1 MAFSRPKI
9 KGPKPPPKKAPVAK
23 VAAKPGKVKF
33 NMPTVTSGPKGKL
46 QDFPINMVRFHVGMQ
61 ARKGDASTPVGG
73 LYADHVADLRA
84 AIRGGAKLPPVQIWS
99 VPGEGN
105 LVADGHHTVEAAR
118 QEGLKTVSAEVHEG
132 TILQAILAATGANP
146 HAGAPLKMTNEEKR
160 SAVTMTLLALRQH
173 GESWTNARIAQH
185 CHVGDD
191 LVAACIMR
199 LPADQSSETTTGPK
213 VGKDGKNYKAGKGP
227 KAKKTGK
234 ELVITKSDG
243 TSTTEQFGGSVKLAA
258 KMFDLK
264 DFESKVGVLDRDIDN
279 LGRLYGA
286 IQTVEH
292 DALRRL
298 LREFKAEFLA
308 WNAKLI
314 IKSDQKE
321 KR

>member
-33 NMPTVTSGPKGKL
+33 NMPTATSSPKGKL

-61 ARKGDASTPVGG
+61 ARRGDASTPVGG

-118 QEGLKTVSAEVHEG
+118 QEGLKIVPAEVHEG

-213 VGKDGKNYKAGKGP
+213 VGKDGKKYKAGKGP
-227 KAKKTGK
+227 KVKKAEK
-234 ELVITKSDG
+234 EPAPATKAVAASPA
-243 TSTTEQFGGSVKLAA
+243 TVAVKN
-258 KMFDLK
+258 FDLK
-264 DFESKVGVLDRDIDN
+264 EFEGKVGGLDRDIDN